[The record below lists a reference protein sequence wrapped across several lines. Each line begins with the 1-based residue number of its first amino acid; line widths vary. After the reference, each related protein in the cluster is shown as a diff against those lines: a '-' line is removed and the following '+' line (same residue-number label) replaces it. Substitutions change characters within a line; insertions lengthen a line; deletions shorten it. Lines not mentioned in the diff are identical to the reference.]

1 MFSKFELRKSLAL
14 VLLPLLAVGCTA
26 NALRGTVPSTA
37 QGPGAETPLA
47 AGSPVEAS
55 EAAFGSV
62 RVGVRWP
69 EYQAQAIPFST
80 AALEVAL
87 LNAGNTPVA
96 TASIVR
102 PASSTTLTR
111 LPVGTYTVRIE
122 ARRSDASRT
131 VVADASSPITVA
143 ANRIAAA
150 SLVLTPLFGP
160 RLDYIHPTSGPPG
173 TAIALNGANLW
184 PPEGG
189 TYSVLVDGV
198 PVPTSMLQPGAST
211 VYLTDLPSWAGNSV
225 TLSISVDGVTVPAS
239 QHKVFTR
246 QVIHHLALTP
256 TSATLATHQQQVY
269 VATAYQ
275 DAAGTVPVPGVAF
288 SWSLTDVYPQPD
300 AAFGSNY
307 FTLSNGVFKATATG
321 SVTVRVEA
329 GGKFATASVVVDT
342 IGTEPTPGPG
352 PGGAP

>member
-1 MFSKFELRKSLAL
+1 MFSRFEMRKSLAFVL
-14 VLLPLLAVGCTA
+14 VPLLAVGCTA

-37 QGPGAETPLA
+37 QAPGAEAPL
-47 AGSPVEAS
+47 VEAS

-69 EYQAQAIPFST
+69 DYQAQTIPFSA

-87 LNAGNTPVA
+87 LNGSTPVA

-102 PASSTTLTR
+102 PASSATLTR

-122 ARRSDASRT
+122 ARRSDTSKT
-131 VVADASSPITVA
+131 VVADASAPITVV

-150 SLVLTPLFGP
+150 SLVLNPLNGP

-173 TAIALNGANLW
+173 TSIALNGANLW
-184 PPEGG
+184 PPSGG
-189 TYSVLVDGV
+189 TYSVLVDGL
-198 PVPTSMLQPGAST
+198 PAPTSLLQPGINT
-211 VYLTDLPSWAGNSV
+211 VYLTDLPSWAGNSA
-225 TLSISVDGVTVPAS
+225 TLSISVDGVPIPVS

-246 QVIHHLALTP
+246 QIIHHLALTP
-256 TSATLATHQQQVY
+256 TTATLATHQQQAY
-269 VATAYQ
+269 VAKAYQ
-275 DAAGTVPVPGVAF
+275 DAAGTIQVLGVAF

-300 AAFGSNY
+300 ATFGSNY
-307 FTLSNGVFKATATG
+307 FTLQSGIFKATATG
-321 SVTVRVEA
+321 SATVRVEA